1 MDSFIENIE
10 NRILPGGKEIP
21 FNIPADFWVNQEKQI
36 LSGLNTEVTYKL
48 PHTLPFQ
55 VPEYYFSNLEEA
67 ILAGISDQEIVPSFP
82 MGIGLPFQAPS
93 KMDLEKAILP
103 QEPKQVGI
111 NAVRKIWYYSAAAS
125 VAIAMVLG
133 FLYSNPFGGNKSEVA
148 EGLQEVSKDAVVEY
162 LASMP
167 VQNADIVDMTSDDH
181 LNDVLDEIS
190 TEALAQPSEIELEN
204 YDLNIYADEIY
215 IQ

>member
-10 NRILPGGKEIP
+10 NRILPGGKELP
-21 FNIPADFWVNQEKQI
+21 FQVPADFWVSQEKQI
-36 LSGLNTEVTYKL
+36 LSGLNTEVTYKQ

-55 VPEYYFSNLEEA
+55 VPENYFSNLEEA

-93 KMDLEKAILP
+93 KMEFEKAILP

-111 NAVRKIWYYSAAAS
+111 NTVRKIWYYSAAAS
-125 VAIAMVLG
+125 VAIAIVLG
-133 FLYSNPFGGNKSEVA
+133 FLYSNPFGGNKSQVA

-167 VQNADIVDMTSDDH
+167 VHNSDIVDMTPDDH
-181 LNDVLDEIS
+181 LNTVLDDIS
-190 TEALAQPSEIELEN
+190 TEALAQPSELELEN
-204 YDLNIYADEIY
+204 SDLNLYADEIY

>member
-1 MDSFIENIE
+1 
-10 NRILPGGKEIP
+10 
-21 FNIPADFWVNQEKQI
+21 V
-36 LSGLNTEVTYKL
+36 
-48 PHTLPFQ
+48 
-55 VPEYYFSNLEEA
+55 
-67 ILAGISDQEIVPSFP
+67 
-82 MGIGLPFQAPS
+82 
-93 KMDLEKAILP
+93 
-103 QEPKQVGI
+103 
-111 NAVRKIWYYSAAAS
+111 
-125 VAIAMVLG
+125 
-133 FLYSNPFGGNKSEVA
+133 
-148 EGLQEVSKDAVVEY
+148 LQEVSKDAVVEY